1 MNPAERNPRESTSV
15 LPVGDLILFA
25 ATLALAALER
35 WSVTD
40 LVWSLWI
47 SSLLVGYALILTFAL
62 SIPLRRDPPASG
74 GSDRVSEVPD
84 AVGILGAIGRLILMV
99 FTIAFFTVH
108 FGGFHFVHSIFLNGF
123 FPITGA
129 EVFGT
134 SPPETVGW
142 WFGVIGTALSRYWP
156 FVLVSALS
164 TRAGFRKAATG
175 TDDDIM
181 ILPYKN
187 VVRMH
192 LMIFVFAF
200 LSAFELSG
208 WALWIV
214 LFFYFFP
221 LGAMLRRWRGRPPA
235 GAPQTPEVSS

>member
-1 MNPAERNPRESTSV
+1 MNPVEDRSGERPSRS
-15 LPVGDLILFA
+15 PVGDLLLFA
-25 ATLALAALER
+25 AMLGLAALER
-35 WSVTD
+35 WSITD

-47 SSLLVGYALILTFAL
+47 SSLLVGYALILTFAFTL
-62 SIPLRRDPPASG
+62 GLRRNPVPTG
-74 GSDRVSEVPD
+74 GSGAPPRVP
-84 AVGILGAIGRLILMV
+84 AVLGLLGTASRLVTMLFM
-99 FTIAFFTVH
+99 IAFFTVH
-108 FGGFHFVHSIFLNGF
+108 FGGFHFVHSIFLNAF
-123 FPITGA
+123 FPITAA

-134 SPPETVGW
+134 TPPETGGW

-156 FVLVSALS
+156 FVLASAIS
-164 TRAGFRKAATG
+164 ARSAFRRALDGSN
-175 TDDDIM
+175 DNIM

-200 LSAFELSG
+200 LSAFSLSG

-221 LGAMLRRWRGRPPA
+221 LGAVLRGRRTQAPADVPP
-235 GAPQTPEVSS
+235 TPEVTS